1 MLSGT
6 LREPDSSRFGAGAQG
21 LRWIMIGTGF
31 PQVQSGNERQ
41 QLAFWDEKTLEE
53 MTVPEWEALCDG
65 CGRCCLMKLED
76 EDSGEIFTSDVHCR
90 LLDGESCKCSDYPN
104 RLAKVPDCIKLNPEN
119 VRTISWIPVTCA
131 YRRIAEGKG
140 LAWWHPLISG
150 DPETVAAVGVS
161 VRGRTISED
170 KVKPGEWE
178 DHVADWPNW
187 EPPEE
192 I

>member
-1 MLSGT
+1 
-6 LREPDSSRFGAGAQG
+6 
-21 LRWIMIGTGF
+21 MIGTSF

-41 QLAFWDEKTLEE
+41 QLAFWEEKTLEE
-53 MTVPEWEALCDG
+53 MTTTEWEALCDG

-104 RLAKVPDCIKLNPEN
+104 RLAMVPDCIKLDPQN

-161 VRGRTISED
+161 VRGRTISET

>member
-1 MLSGT
+1 
-6 LREPDSSRFGAGAQG
+6 
-21 LRWIMIGTGF
+21 MIENAF
-31 PQVQSGNERQ
+31 SQVQSGNERL

-53 MTVPEWEALCDG
+53 MTVVEWESLCDG

-76 EDSGEIFTSDVHCR
+76 EDTSEIFTSDVHCR

-119 VRTISWIPVTCA
+119 VRSISWIPKTCA

-150 DPETVAAVGVS
+150 DPETVIAVGVS
-161 VRGRTISED
+161 VRGRTINED

-178 DHVADWPNW
+178 SHLADWPNW